1 VTGPYDWPHGKRTPD
16 AVTNVAIIVGA
27 LLLGV
32 ATVARLWTRGGSFFE
47 TPQTIVE
54 HVERPE
60 REIGNPLR
68 APLLVIP
75 RLARF
80 LPRGA
85 EVTCFRPLSGREQ
98 YDGPSFL
105 TAIGQLPRNR
115 VLPPF
120 TAALETP
127 RPQLIEYVIAI
138 DGPFTHPAYRLI
150 AEVPRGRLYKVE
162 R

>member
-1 VTGPYDWPHGKRTPD
+1 MRDSPHGRRTPD
-16 AVTNVAIIVGA
+16 ALTNIAIAIGA
-27 LLLGV
+27 LLLVV
-32 ATVARLWTRGGSFFE
+32 ATVVRLWMRGGPFFDA
-47 TPQTIVE
+47 PQTIVE
-54 HVERPE
+54 HVERAD
-60 REIGNPLR
+60 REVGNPLR

-85 EVTCFRPLSGREQ
+85 TVTSFRPLNGRAH
-98 YDGPSFL
+98 DDSASFL

-120 TAALETP
+120 SAGLETP
-127 RPQLIEYVIAI
+127 RTELVEYVIAI
-138 DGPFTHPAYRLI
+138 DGPFTHPAYRQI

>member
-1 VTGPYDWPHGKRTPD
+1 MAHDWPRSRRTPD
-16 AVTNVAIIVGA
+16 ALTNIAISIGV
-27 LLLGV
+27 LLLVV
-32 ATVARLWTRGGSFFE
+32 ATVVRLWLRGGPFFDA
-47 TPQTIVE
+47 PQTIVE
-54 HVERPE
+54 HVERTE
-60 REIGNPLR
+60 REVGNPLR

-85 EVTCFRPLSGREQ
+85 TVTSFRPLDGRERD
-98 YDGPSFL
+98 DGASFL
-105 TAIGQLPRNR
+105 TAVGQLPRNR

-120 TAALETP
+120 SARLETP
-127 RPQLIEYVIAI
+127 RPELVEYVIAI
-138 DGPFTHPAYRLI
+138 DGPFTHPAYRLV